1 MVLIKIIFLIPLFF
15 IFACES
21 NSEIAQ
27 LEKEA
32 GANYVPNGSELYSD
46 NCSSCHGIDGKLGG
60 AGAKDLTKSKL
71 SDQEI
76 EKILEKGKNAMPP
89 MKEILGS
96 DKNKIAVVEYIKRMR
111 K

>member
-1 MVLIKIIFLIPLFF
+1 MVLTKIFFLIPLFF

-21 NSEIAQ
+21 NSKSAQ

-32 GANYVPNGSELYSD
+32 GANYIPNASELYSD

-76 EKILEKGKNAMPP
+76 GKILENGKNAMPP
-89 MKEILGS
+89 MKELIGS
-96 DKNKIAVVEYIKRMR
+96 DKNNIAIVEYIKKMR